1 MNAAE
6 AEPTLIGSV
15 QRALRLVDIVANSP
29 RPLPPK
35 MLAAITGLT
44 PGTTYNLVR
53 TLVHEGYLAS
63 EPDGVVLG
71 ARFPSFQEQISSRG
85 VFLARVRAAL
95 REVTEDV
102 GATAYLSRF
111 DDGEMHLVDIVDAVR
126 NPRIELWVGLQSSA
140 HATALGKQIL
150 AALPEAD
157 RLDYLSRHRLP
168 ELTPR
173 TITDRRA
180 LLTQLDRSPGWAI
193 DREEY
198 AIGATCVAVP
208 VIAPGIT
215 ASLAISLPADRA
227 VVDRTLVSALQQ
239 TARKLS
245 LQLGADALDEGS
257 SERSSLSEVR
267 PLVLRHAFSYYGES
281 SGIHE
286 RY

>member
-35 MLAAITGLT
+35 MLSAITGLT

-53 TLVHEGYLAS
+53 TLVHEGYLSS
-63 EPDGVVLG
+63 ESDGLVLG
-71 ARFPSFQEQISSRG
+71 TRFPAFHQQVDSRG

-95 REVTEDV
+95 RQVTEDV

-111 DDGEMHLVDIVDAVR
+111 DDGEIHMVDIVDAVH

-150 AALPEAD
+150 ADLPDEG
-157 RLDYLSRHRLP
+157 RLDYLSRHRLE

-173 TITDRRA
+173 TISDRTT
-180 LLTQLDRSPGWAI
+180 LLSQLEHSPGWSL
-193 DREEY
+193 DEEEY

-208 VIAPGIT
+208 VVAPGVT
-215 ASLAISLPADRA
+215 ASLAISLPTDRA
-227 VVDRTLVSALQQ
+227 VVDRKLVSTLQRA
-239 TARKLS
+239 ARRLA
-245 LQLGADALDEGS
+245 LQLGAD
-257 SERSSLSEVR
+257 SLGGGASDAE
-267 PLVLRHAFSYYGES
+267 FT
-281 SGIHE
+281 I
-286 RY
+286 

>member
-1 MNAAE
+1 MSAAD

-35 MLAAITGLT
+35 TLASITGLT
-44 PGTTYNLVR
+44 AGTTYNLVR

-63 EPDGVVLG
+63 EPDGLVLG
-71 ARFPSFQEQISSRG
+71 SRFPSFQQQIGSRG

-111 DDGEMHLVDIVDAVR
+111 DDGEMHLVDIVDAAR

-150 AALPEAD
+150 AELPDEE
-157 RLDYLSRHRLP
+157 RRDYLARHRLE

-173 TITDRRA
+173 TISDRRT
-180 LLTQLDRSPGWAI
+180 LLTQLERSPGWAI
-193 DREEY
+193 DQEEY

-208 VIAPGIT
+208 VIAPGVT
-215 ASLAISLPADRA
+215 ASLAISLPTDRA
-227 VVDRTLVSALQQ
+227 VVDRALVTSLQR
-239 TARKLS
+239 TARRLS

-257 SERSSLSEVR
+257 SGAE
-267 PLVLRHAFSYYGES
+267 FT
-281 SGIHE
+281 I
-286 RY
+286 

>member
-1 MNAAE
+1 MLQVSATRGPSEVARPEEALSSERRGGGAHPHRVGATRSAAGRHRRQL
-6 AEPTLIGSV
+6 TS
-15 QRALRLVDIVANSP
+15 
-29 RPLPPK
+29 
-35 MLAAITGLT
+35 AASSQDARGHHRSD

-53 TLVHEGYLAS
+53 TLVHEGYLSS

-71 ARFPSFQEQISSRG
+71 ARFPSFQQQIGSRG

-111 DDGEMHLVDIVDAVR
+111 DDGEMHMVDIVDAVR

-150 AALPEAD
+150 AELPEAD

-180 LLTQLDRSPGWAI
+180 LLTQLERSPGWTI
-193 DREEY
+193 DQQEY

-208 VIAPGIT
+208 VIAPGVI
-215 ASLAISLPADRA
+215 ASLAISLPADGA
-227 VVDRTLVSALQQ
+227 VVDRTLVSTLQR
-239 TARKLS
+239 TARRLS
-245 LQLGADALDEGS
+245 LQLGADVLEEGS
-257 SERSSLSEVR
+257 SGAE
-267 PLVLRHAFSYYGES
+267 FT
-281 SGIHE
+281 I
-286 RY
+286 

>member
-1 MNAAE
+1 MRLAVEHPEGARRLSAAE

-35 MLAAITGLT
+35 TLAAITGLT

-53 TLVHEGYLAS
+53 TLVHEGYLNS
-63 EPDGVVLG
+63 EPDGLVLG
-71 ARFPSFQEQISSRG
+71 ARFPSFQQQISSRG

-111 DDGEMHLVDIVDAVR
+111 DDGEMHLVDIVDAAR

-150 AALPEAD
+150 AELPDEE
-157 RLDYLSRHRLP
+157 RRDYLARHRLE

-173 TITDRRA
+173 TISDRRT
-180 LLTQLDRSPGWAI
+180 LLTQLERSPGWAI
-193 DREEY
+193 DQEEY

-208 VIAPGIT
+208 VIAPGVT
-215 ASLAISLPADRA
+215 ASLAISLPTDRA
-227 VVDRTLVSALQQ
+227 VVDRALVTSLQR
-239 TARKLS
+239 TARRLS

-257 SERSSLSEVR
+257 SGAE
-267 PLVLRHAFSYYGES
+267 FT
-281 SGIHE
+281 I
-286 RY
+286 